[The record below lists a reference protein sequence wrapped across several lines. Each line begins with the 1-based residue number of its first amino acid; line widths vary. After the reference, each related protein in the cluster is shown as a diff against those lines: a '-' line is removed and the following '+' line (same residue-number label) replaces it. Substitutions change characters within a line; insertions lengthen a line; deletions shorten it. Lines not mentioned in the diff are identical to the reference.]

1 VANPYLDTQIRTAS
15 PVALVAQLYDAALRH
30 VEAARRHHEGGCV
43 RERGEAISRALAIVG
58 ELRSSLDF
66 ENGADLARRLE
77 ELYVY
82 ASERLF
88 EANRR
93 DATAELDAAVAVL
106 APLRDAW
113 HELAARPA
121 TELGG

>member
-1 VANPYLDTQIRTAS
+1 MANPYLDTQIRTAS